1 MFTRA
6 RWPIWR
12 AGNCSRTRDGALAC
26 RKRRWTWI
34 LICLAACLGSIH
46 GAPLPEV
53 YREAKAALE
62 AGDASKAVSLLEP
75 ALASPEGDEA
85 QRAVAGLALGLAYL
99 RTDKAAAAI
108 PHFEKAAARWAGTP
122 EAGNALAPLG
132 DALRKVGRGDD
143 AMRAYT
149 QAAELDK
156 TSRLGRYSKAR
167 LDELAGETLAT
178 KKEYQKAA
186 ESFLAAGDAL
196 MALGAD
202 DPAHFADARA
212 LFTKVAQ
219 GKEWRGE
226 ATARAVFSM
235 GEVHRAEGNLP
246 EAIAYYQRTFVTWLR
261 YPHWCAQAYL
271 RAAECMDKLG
281 KRDFA
286 IRHLREMVRKIEK
299 FGKLPEYEEAKKKL
313 RAWGENVR

>member
-1 MFTRA
+1 VIRISF
-6 RWPIWR
+6 
-12 AGNCSRTRDGALAC
+12 LL
-26 RKRRWTWI
+26 I
-34 LICLAACLGSIH
+34 LCGLLAAH
-46 GAPLPEV
+46 TAPLPEV

-62 AGDASKAVSLLEP
+62 TGDAAKAVSLLEP
-75 ALASPEGDEA
+75 ALASPEGDES
-85 QRAVAGLALGLAYL
+85 QRALAGLALGLAYL
-99 RTDKAAAAI
+99 RTEKAAAAI

-122 EAGNALAPLG
+122 DAANALAPLG
-132 DALRKVGRGDD
+132 DALRKANRNDE
-143 AMRAYT
+143 AQRAYS

-156 TSRLGRYSKAR
+156 TSRIGRYSRAR
-167 LDELAGETLAT
+167 LDELDGESLAA

-186 ESFLAAGDAL
+186 ASFLAAGDAL
-196 MALGAD
+196 LALGAED
-202 DPAHFADARA
+202 AAYFADALA

-235 GEVHRAEGNLP
+235 GEVERAQGHLP
-246 EAIAYYQRTFVTWLR
+246 EAIAYYQRTFVSWLR

-299 FGKLPEYEEAKKKL
+299 FGKLPEYQEAKKKL
-313 RAWGENVR
+313 REWGENVQ